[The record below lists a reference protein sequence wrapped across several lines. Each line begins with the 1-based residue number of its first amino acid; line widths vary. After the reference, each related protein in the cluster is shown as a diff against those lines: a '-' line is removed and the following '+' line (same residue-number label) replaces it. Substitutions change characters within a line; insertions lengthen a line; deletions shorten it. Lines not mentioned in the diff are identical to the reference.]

1 MSLLSGAGLLFL
13 GLLAWLAGAHFK
25 ALRFFDRPQLARN
38 RLFDPVLTLLAWVLV
53 PAGVV
58 LIARARPA
66 AGAVTALVLIGL
78 WGYRRLIRSV
88 AFQRQLL
95 RRDLEA
101 LRRRHPGEA
110 DKVLLCRL
118 VYRRHPGW
126 GEELIEQMVFDY
138 PAVDDLARMLAK
150 MEKGFRGFRP

>member
-1 MSLLSGAGLLFL
+1 MSQVPGAGLLFL
-13 GLLAWLAGAHFK
+13 GLLAWLVGAHFK
-25 ALRFFDRPQLARN
+25 SLRFFDRPRLARN
-38 RLFDPVLTLLAWVLV
+38 RLFDPLLAFLAWTLV
-53 PAGVV
+53 AAGVV
-58 LIARARPA
+58 LITRAAPA
-66 AGAVTALVLIGL
+66 AGALIALVLAGL
-78 WGYRRLIRSV
+78 WAYRRLIRSV
-88 AFQRQLL
+88 PFQRRLL

-118 VYRRHPGW
+118 VFSRHPGW

>member
-1 MSLLSGAGLLFL
+1 MSLASGLGLMFL
-13 GLLAWLAGAHFK
+13 GLLAWLAGTHFK
-25 ALRFFDRPQLARN
+25 ALRFFDRPPIARAPW
-38 RLFDPVLTLLAWVLV
+38 FDPILRVLAWVLV
-53 PAGVV
+53 PAGLV
-58 LIARARPA
+58 LIARTRPA
-66 AGAVTALVLIGL
+66 AGSVTTLVLLGL
-78 WGYRRLIRSV
+78 WVYRRSIRSV
-88 AFQRQLL
+88 PFQRRLL

-138 PAVDDLARMLAK
+138 PTVDDLARVLAK